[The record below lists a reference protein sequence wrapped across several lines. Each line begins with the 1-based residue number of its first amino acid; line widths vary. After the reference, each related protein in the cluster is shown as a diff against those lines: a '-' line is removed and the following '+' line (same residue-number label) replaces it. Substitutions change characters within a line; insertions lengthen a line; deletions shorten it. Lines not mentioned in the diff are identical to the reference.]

1 MKSRAI
7 FGGARKTSLLIVLCA
22 ALLLALAAFAAVGC
36 GGSEDDAVQQEQD
49 QVSEETAGEGQE
61 DTATESDEG
70 SEDDSGIPSSG
81 GNTAFS
87 LELQEIGEG
96 NEVAAYKLSDV
107 TWEDHGEFFR
117 VIFELKNADGSDVT
131 EIPYCNTWYV
141 SEYYDIG
148 ISLNNIITYKFDYA
162 PFAAAEVPVSLGDP
176 LVETIERMF
185 TADTEPVG
193 FRVICAYSEAHP
205 GTSSRPHRL
214 MYITDPMRVLLD
226 IQKM

>member
-7 FGGARKTSLLIVLCA
+7 FGKAHKTSLLIVLFA
-22 ALLLALAAFAAVGC
+22 ALLLALAVFATAGC
-36 GGSEDDAVQQEQD
+36 GSSGDDADQQEQE
-49 QVSEETAGEGQE
+49 QVSEETAGEDQE
-61 DTATESDEG
+61 DTTIASDE
-70 SEDDSGIPSSG
+70 SAECDSGIPSSG
-81 GNTAFS
+81 GNTEFS
-87 LELQEIGEG
+87 LELQEIGAG
-96 NEVAAYKLSDV
+96 NVGAAYKLTDV
-107 TWEDHGEFFR
+107 SWEDHGEFFR

-185 TADTEPVG
+185 SADTEPVS
-193 FRVICAYSEAHP
+193 FRVICAHSEAHP

-214 MYITDPMRVLLD
+214 MYITDPMRVILD